1 MKTGGKN
8 NMARQEPGK
17 PKLEAVVE
25 SPERRIST
33 WVPLPDLPG
42 YPEMIRLSSS
52 SSEAEVAAVVA
63 QLTVYGGTD
72 KTPLTMEQLV
82 NEPVRILPGGLQ
94 AVSGETV
101 IAPSCCCGLETWRE
115 WIDLL
120 KGGGSPW
127 LGHDPAPWVEK
138 LKGSFVVHS
147 DGGLG
152 EDGGPVTGVVTQISF
167 SRSELEAA
175 VELVQT
181 DLAGFLMRLEDW
193 ARGHKPD
200 FTRAFVSAF
209 DRWFQIT
216 SGR

>member
-1 MKTGGKN
+1 
-8 NMARQEPGK
+8 MAWQEPGR

-33 WVPLPDLPG
+33 WGPLPDLPE
-42 YPEMIRLSSS
+42 YPGMIRLSSS
-52 SSEAEVAAVVA
+52 TPEAEVAVVVA
-63 QLTVYGGTD
+63 QLTVYGRTGQA
-72 KTPLTMEQLV
+72 PLTMEQLV
-82 NEPVRILPGGLQ
+82 NEPVRILPGGLR

-115 WIDLL
+115 WIGLL

-138 LKGSFVVHS
+138 QKDSFIVHS

-152 EDGGPVTGVVTQISF
+152 EDSGPVRGVVKHVSF

-175 VELVQT
+175 LDRVQA

-193 ARGHKPD
+193 MRGHKPALA
-200 FTRAFVSAF
+200 RALVSVF
-209 DRWFQIT
+209 DHWFQIT
-216 SGR
+216 PATLNQ